1 MYAEYPWHQI
11 RADWNHRRVGATY
24 LFRNLQGMIRM
35 DEETKALLRNIAHHL
50 KWVIVLLLAI
60 LGLLIAQSL
69 G

>member
-1 MYAEYPWHQI
+1 
-11 RADWNHRRVGATY
+11 
-24 LFRNLQGMIRM
+24 M

-60 LGLLIAQSL
+60 IAVLINQSL